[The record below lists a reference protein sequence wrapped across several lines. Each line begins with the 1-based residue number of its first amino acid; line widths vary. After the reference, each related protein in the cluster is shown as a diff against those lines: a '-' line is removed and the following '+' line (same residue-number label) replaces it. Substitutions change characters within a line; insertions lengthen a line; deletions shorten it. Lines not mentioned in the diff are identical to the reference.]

1 MEGGRG
7 VALGRLESERII
19 AIIDDTVEKLG
30 FLDSITPDVLQHRD
44 ELSKFIGDEIAKT
57 MAEQRTLESRY
68 EQLIEERVAMKGMV
82 NKAKYKDVQEEIQD
96 VSRALRESTNNL
108 VKNLKENP
116 NVSGNLIKV
125 QRDRIELKDLL
136 QRCAQELRDKGS
148 YTAVSIRVDEENH
161 AHSRMLALRAREK
174 SLRETVSQLE
184 HDLNLEQKQFQ
195 RTVHEQKQA
204 IAQIKDE
211 LHTLKGSIA
220 TDAKYKKKESIAN
233 VSAIWREYKLKERTF
248 EIKLKGLE
256 DKLQTENL
264 VHSETK
270 DFLTRKHQNLSDDIS
285 SWESKYET
293 DVGGLDS
300 RIKSLTASRSDL
312 LEKLNILRARKQ
324 KELDEERARKEQE
337 DFEAELARQQAA
349 DLKKQNAAARKIQ
362 KEIKQYVKRKLELEA
377 LKPAKKGKGGGKG
390 KKKK

>member
-1 MEGGRG
+1 M
-7 VALGRLESERII
+7 LGRLESERII
-19 AIIDDTVEKLG
+19 SIVEDTVEKLG

-57 MAEQRTLESRY
+57 MAEQRTLEKRY
-68 EQLIEERVAMKGMV
+68 EQLIEERAAMKGMV

-136 QRCAQELRDKGS
+136 QRCAQELRDKGT
-148 YTAVSIRVDEENH
+148 YTAISIRVDEENH
-161 AHSRMLALRAREK
+161 AHSRMLALREREK

-204 IAQIKDE
+204 ISQIKDE

-248 EIKLKGLE
+248 EVKLKALE

-270 DFLTRKHQNLSDDIS
+270 DFLTRKHQNLLDEITR
-285 SWESKYET
+285 WEKKYDT
-293 DVGGLDS
+293 DVGMLDT
-300 RIKSLTASRSDL
+300 RIKALTSSRSEL
-312 LEKLNILRARKQ
+312 LEKLNVLRARRQ
-324 KELDEERARKEQE
+324 KELDEERARKEQA

-362 KEIKQYVKRKLELEA
+362 KEIKQYVKHKLELEA
-377 LKPAKKGKGGGKG
+377 MKPAKKGKGGGGKG